1 VKTKVTGVQM
11 NLLARMLLL
20 AIVLGGYASAASA
33 ACSDDL
39 VATSEKLKRTRTVME
54 NAASGTEA
62 AKCAAYRQHVAS
74 LTQVRAVFARCD
86 TGANKAK
93 NDAQVG
99 ATITEVNKQAR
110 QACKK

>member
-1 VKTKVTGVQM
+1 M
-11 NLLARMLLL
+11 NPLARPLLL

-33 ACSDDL
+33 ACRDDL
-39 VATSEKLKRTRTVME
+39 VATSEKLQRTRTVME
-54 NAASGTEA
+54 SAANGTTA

-99 ATITEVNKQAR
+99 ATLAEVNKQAR

>member
-1 VKTKVTGVQM
+1 MTIVFRALMLAAMVAASTVT
-11 NLLARMLLL
+11 
-20 AIVLGGYASAASA
+20 ASA
-33 ACSDDL
+33 ACREDL
-39 VATSEKLKRTRTVME
+39 VATSQNLQRTREGME
-54 NAASGTEA
+54 SA
-62 AKCAAYRQHVAS
+62 AKGPAGAQCAAYRRHVAS

-99 ATITEVNKQAR
+99 ATLAEVNKQAR